1 MFKSLGKTISS
12 PILNKFSLGNVAMF
26 HIGRSGS
33 TVLGDLLNQSP
44 KILWDGEVYHSY
56 VDWGGQKALK
66 KGQSPEIDPVKLLQI
81 QKIKARRRYYGFE
94 VKFYHLDRTKIS
106 LSDYIQQISEL
117 GVSHFIVLKRKNYL
131 RKIVSSYVA
140 FDKKK
145 NNFRTIYES
154 DHYSADTKAKLYQIN
169 LNVNSV
175 VIDASQRSLLEHL
188 EYYHQNFQKLDTEL
202 ADKKALHLTYEDHIA
217 QGPINGYHQ
226 ACDFLNISRHPV
238 TIQYGKTNPFKL
250 SEIVENFSEVE
261 KTLKNTEF
269 EWMLYE

>member
-1 MFKSLGKTISS
+1 MLKSLGKTISS
-12 PILNKFSLGNVAMF
+12 PILNKFSLGNIAMF

-56 VDWGGQKALK
+56 VDWGGQKAIR
-66 KGQSPEIDPVKLLQI
+66 KGQDPSIDPVKLLQA

-94 VKFYHLDRTKIS
+94 VKFYHLDRTSIS

-145 NNFRTIYES
+145 NNLRTIDES
-154 DHYSADTKAKLYQIN
+154 DHHSVDAKARLYQIN
-169 LNVNSV
+169 LDVNNVT
-175 VIDASQRSLLEHL
+175 IDGSKKSLLEHL
-188 EYYHQNFQKLDTEL
+188 DYYQDHFQQLDAEL
-202 ADKKALHLTYEDHIA
+202 ADKKVLRLTYEDHIA
-217 QGPINGYHQ
+217 EGPTKGYHQ
-226 ACDFLNISRHPV
+226 ACDFLGISRHPV
-238 TIQYGKTNPFKL
+238 TVQYGKTNPFKL
-250 SEIVENFSEVE
+250 SEIIENFSEVE
-261 KTLKNTEF
+261 NILNNTKF
-269 EWMLYE
+269 EWMLHG